1 MARPTKAE
9 KAAIAERRATAI
21 RLRIAG
27 VEPLAIGKKLYADP
41 EHNSDGLS
49 TPMGYG
55 VERYREGKAPLSD
68 RALIIRVCQDLK
80 AALQVRQGEQ
90 EMAVADLRAI
100 ENARLDVYQQVAH
113 RAVVGAPAS
122 GGREAIPSD
131 PDAINVALKVMERR
145 ARLNGL
151 DAPTQVS
158 GPGGGNPL
166 VIEIDPT
173 LLPPRMDGDVTE
185 HTG

>member
-9 KAAIAERRATAI
+9 QAAIAERRATAI

-41 EHNSDGLS
+41 EVNSDGREVQ
-49 TPMGYG
+49 MGYG
-55 VERYREGKAPLSD
+55 VERYRAGKRPLSD

-80 AALQVRQGEQ
+80 LALEARRGEQ
-90 EMAVADLRAI
+90 DLAVSELREI
-100 ENARLDVYQQVAH
+100 ENARLDIYQQVAH
-113 RAVVGAPAS
+113 RAVVGTP
-122 GGREAIPSD
+122 GGGGTDPTPPD

-151 DAPTQVS
+151 DAPSQIS

-185 HTG
+185 HG